1 MKIEPGNLVLVRVK
15 AFGSD
20 HKIADRWEQTPY
32 KVLSQ
37 LHNSPVFK
45 VQPVDGEDEK
55 SVQVLHQNMLFPFQT
70 IRTETEPE
78 REIKAASAVLLAKA
92 NQLMEEYFN

>member
-1 MKIEPGNLVLVRVK
+1 MGT
-15 AFGSD
+15 D
-20 HKIADRWEQTPY
+20 PY

-45 VQPVDGEDEK
+45 VQPVDGGDEN
-55 SVQVLHQNMLFPFQT
+55 SIRVLHWNMLFPFQT
-70 IRTETEPE
+70 IRAETDPE
-78 REIKAASAVLLAKA
+78 KEIKAASAVVLSKT